1 MSDARY
7 RHHHYHRQ
15 LHCPSSCSAWQT
27 SDSPSQSGDVNFIQ
41 MSMHYQALDEEAS
54 NVEVGVGAVSP
65 DCQVSSSLAVQP
77 GAFAEVYQLISAN
90 VSSAKRRTTTSADLH
105 CHCFAS

>member
-1 MSDARY
+1 
-7 RHHHYHRQ
+7 
-15 LHCPSSCSAWQT
+15 
-27 SDSPSQSGDVNFIQ
+27 

-90 VSSAKRRTTTSADLH
+90 ALPGISGSAHAPEVSKSTCPVALPSCILIW
-105 CHCFAS
+105 